1 MQCKKVKVFLA
12 VVVCCLLLP
21 AYSGNAYNFDFVTVT
36 DIVKKVKKRFS
47 EIDSYQADFTINSSK
62 LGRQLHQ
69 TGMVKYK
76 SANKMMVDFTSPQ
89 QHRIVSNGKTMW
101 IYIPSMNVV
110 AEQSLKSDSTSI
122 FSSGTKSGLR
132 RLFSKYHYKFASKDQ
147 PVQMADGSKRY
158 VLDLK
163 QKEASGGF
171 RTLKL
176 WISENFLITKAAGQT
191 AAGKDVEI
199 EFNNIRT
206 DVSFPNSMFK
216 FDIPSGAR
224 VIKNPMISEE

>member
-1 MQCKKVKVFLA
+1 VLPVA
-12 VVVCCLLLP
+12 ACLFRKR
-21 AYSGNAYNFDFVTVT
+21 YNFDFVTVT